1 MTTIAT
7 IVKATSSLLSVSI
20 KDTDGVENRTFK
32 IEGTSKG
39 VPGQFDK
46 LVDLINQ
53 LPQEEV
59 IVEAGKLKGIFKA
72 LKECSKD
79 CTTFSFVL
87 ACNGWGLELKGDNS
101 WVITRPQGNITLVN
115 GSYTESTR
123 QPEEVEME
131 VIEDSFNF
139 KTLSFKEQS
148 DINCLLLAIG
158 GKTFPSSL
166 NDIEDSIF
174 KSSWK
179 EDDKTQ
185 QAIQELEDIVR
196 QYRPSQIKEEVKTYP
211 VIVYT
216 GEPKLPTSIQLGV
229 IYSEVGVETDQG
241 VKVAKY
247 LVTGTG
253 IVTCKGTEFE
263 SVETLINA
271 VKAAFKT
278 ETTTVSEV
286 TQPEEVPVKSKTFC
300 QLLREEWLPSRDSW
314 VIDTLKRKM
323 RATWKARK
331 ELTCERQ
338 GKFMAE
344 FFRRLDVYS
353 PNTELP
359 LQAFLTTYD
368 LVKEAITGQ
377 KTQTEVPAELKPVQK
392 DHNTE
397 EVNDAY
403 TNHLNNLFNKFPDRS
418 VDTITQP
425 SITPVENLEEEF
437 QLTSPEELPERVV
450 VDEKDVYLD
459 EGVCKAIRQACM
471 QLMAENLKGGNEFY
485 KGKYTGSYTV
495 YEPEFWLAK
504 AHQQLHGYYFENYV
518 EEKDTGDLTVEIVRE
533 SYSTTTAGD
542 TARAFLGT
550 LGLVS
555 EEVALD
561 WEICINTPN
570 ADEEDCELGDCF
582 EFGLVW

>member
-1 MTTIAT
+1 MTTITT
-7 IVKATSSLLSVSI
+7 IVKANPSVLATACGI
-20 KDTDGVENRTFK
+20 VVESNT
-32 IEGTSKG
+32 KG

-46 LVDLINQ
+46 LCSLITNH
-53 LPQEEV
+53 LTEGEFV
-59 IVEAGKLKGIFKA
+59 IEANKIKGVFKA
-72 LKECSKD
+72 LKEGSKD

-87 ACNGWGLELKGDNS
+87 ACNGWGLELKDDNS
-101 WVITRPQGNITLVN
+101 WVIVRPQGNITLIN
-115 GSYTESTR
+115 GSYTEPT

-131 VIEDSFNF
+131 IENSFNF
-139 KTLSFKEQS
+139 KYLPFKEQA
-148 DINCLLLAIG
+148 DINCLLLSIG
-158 GKTFPSSL
+158 GKTFPQSL
-166 NDIEDSIF
+166 NDIEDSIARVA
-174 KSSWK
+174 SN
-179 EDDKTQ
+179 EDES
-185 QAIQELEDIVR
+185 IQLTIRELEAFIEE
-196 QYRPSQIKEEVKTYP
+196 YRPSQIKE
-211 VIVYT
+211 
-216 GEPKLPTSIQLGV
+216 
-229 IYSEVGVETDQG
+229 
-241 VKVAKY
+241 KV
-247 LVTGTG
+247 VT
-253 IVTCKGTEFE
+253 
-263 SVETLINA
+263 
-271 VKAAFKT
+271 AA
-278 ETTTVSEV
+278 EV
-286 TQPEEVPVKSKTFC
+286 TQIQPEEVKVKPKTFC
-300 QLLREEWLPSRDSW
+300 QLLREEWLPSRESW

-368 LVKEAITGQ
+368 LVKEAMTGQ
-377 KTQTEVPAELKPVQK
+377 KTQSEIPTELKPIQK
-392 DHNTE
+392 DHNIE
-397 EVNDAY
+397 EVKDAY
-403 TNHLNNLFNKFPDRS
+403 TSHLNSLLNKFPDRS
-418 VDTITQP
+418 VESVPQL
-425 SITPVENLEEEF
+425 SVTPVENLEEEF

-450 VDEKDVYLD
+450 VDEKDVYFD

-471 QLMAENLKGGNEFY
+471 QLMAENLKEGNEFY
-485 KGKYTGSYTV
+485 KGKYTGSYTI
-495 YEPEFWLAK
+495 YEPEFWLAR

-533 SYSTTTAGD
+533 SYRTTPAGD

-570 ADEEDCELGDCF
+570 ADEEDREPGQLTVGDCF